1 MDRLDDYSAGSSGNR
16 GCAVRPIAKECFR
29 GLGDYKMRIIGIV
42 TFAAAAALS
51 CVSGL
56 AQNSPVYMPS
66 NDYRTLTCPQL
77 AQEGRAISKRG
88 FMLSGLKAGLGG
100 SEGTEAAPAIVI
112 VWPVTSPHGDKRQS
126 ENLTQADKQMDAIE
140 QASVESQC
148 SIRFQRPPKS

>member
-1 MDRLDDYSAGSSGNR
+1 
-16 GCAVRPIAKECFR
+16 
-29 GLGDYKMRIIGIV
+29 MRIIGIV
-42 TFAAAAALS
+42 TFAAVVLS
-51 CVSGL
+51 CASGL
-56 AQNSPVYMPS
+56 AQNSPAYTSS

-88 FMLSGLKAGLGG
+88 FTLSGLKAGLGG
-100 SEGTEAAPAIVI
+100 SHGTEKEPAIVI